1 MNVAVSMLYVI
12 LVANLQTSRC
22 ATIAVTPQG
31 QLIRSDAPLAE
42 LMDQDT
48 ASGVSTR
55 RSVLE
60 STEATARAHS
70 YESALQRESR
80 PKALAVATVVLL
92 IPITLAILQLLLAFR
107 VASKLVGMW
116 PVAPVKEESAPLPRV
131 TLGGTTLQLKE
142 SKQEP
147 VLEML
152 ALSVMLLALACG
164 IYFCIAWTALVPGP
178 FLQQLSCN
186 TTASADVS
194 PMVAET
200 LRSFCWAGARWEGVT
215 RREAELLLSGLERSL
230 AMDPGEGAV
239 LEFGV
244 GVGETTLWVSRFLDI
259 YSQVSG
265 EPRRAHHVYDPFKG
279 PGFPKRDRMR
289 DKLLNNVWRSWPGRV
304 AQGIVKTRR
313 WLFDFFLWSQGAK
326 MPEVHEGY
334 MVQVSERALPSK
346 VAFALIDAESY
357 PQTILPLKL
366 VYKRLQAHGEVYV
379 HGYRQQSCPGVH
391 DAVKHFFKGNRGVY
405 SWGHGS
411 QGVSWAVAGPRLA
424 YNISHVHMAKLG
436 WKWMA
441 RTVRA
446 PDLKAVLSVQF
457 QSKKRLEGRVRWF
470 DKDKGFGKILP
481 LDPRPG
487 EDAPEEIFVHKKQ
500 IEDGTEGDNYA
511 ALAPGA
517 LVSFEMTTQDD
528 GKPCAGNV
536 RVQGFAKIV
545 QNGLTIA
552 AGAALSAREAKLRQ
566 LLLQGLKA
574 GVFQEKGH
582 KKALMEDGFLEGT
595 SREVGMLGSTVKSAA
610 MAVYAVM
617 DGHAGISCSNFVALN
632 LERNILDSLRDQR
645 KRDANAEQVLK
656 SALLAGFKVTEH
668 TFHQYANKL
677 EGGAGRTWATSGST
691 CCAACLAGPDEE
703 GRLRLLIANVGDSRA
718 ILGKKDGFAVRLS
731 VDHRPD
737 NTAEKRR
744 VEQQGGTV
752 APFGGA
758 HRVILKSRGQVA
770 AGLSVTRSFGDVD
783 FKVPVEVI
791 TAVPELSAFAIDP
804 EEDVMLILVTD
815 GITGSVSD
823 VEAVRL
829 ASGPLR
835 EGGAD
840 APERAARALVE
851 AAHTRE
857 PSDDKTA
864 MVIWFGGSPDER
876 MGATSGSTDAVEDL
890 FGGREDATGKPETE
904 QATQA
909 VPQAAT
915 EDDMFADGADPVEMA
930 LLDDIFGAY
939 AKEMGVDMAS
949 ESGAKRKSVEEAKD
963 LKRKGLS
970 NKVAKKVVS
979 LHPGIGLE
987 CQWKMMGRFN
997 ENLFRV
1003 DVRSLTREELLELNK
1018 QPDQRPARPRLPT
1031 AFTQTGVAGVVETAP
1046 NPDSP
1051 RFQAMMSSMPDHM
1064 KEMVFSP
1071 RDELDLQKH
1080 MVTGATK
1087 DKELLE
1093 SILRKL
1099 LYFKDV
1105 DQETLQKLIAA
1116 MEVFRFPD
1124 GTQVSRQGSYRGS
1137 HFFIVSKGTLVVLR
1151 NGETKSEITKGAAF
1165 GENVILM
1172 SGAQD
1177 ATIQAKGEVEVYGMH
1192 GVRSRALL
1200 AEQYQRERGQAS
1212 SAVNEALSC
1221 DSCWLLRKL
1230 TPYQMQCLFDK
1241 VNVLGFENGATILEA
1256 GHKETPDL
1264 HIVLQGQVSLTAAGQ
1279 EVSLVERM
1287 GVVGDGG
1294 LLCKE
1299 EALKAVACG
1308 AVQTLVLDRT
1318 LLEQMFGTNL
1328 EETVIRSRILDT
1340 LRQQEDLI
1348 HLRVDQL
1355 DGLASLC
1362 EVIDL
1367 QPGSTIE
1374 RSSYRLGFSLVGQ
1387 AEAALV
1393 DRDGNVRPPVQL
1405 SARGK
1410 VLYPEDADLDGDR
1423 SPVLRL
1429 RLAPTATQPVKLALW
1444 SGRPVAGFLEVV
1456 RRKKRVSSSPDIS
1469 PMSTSSENRARSPS
1483 MRLAVLS
1490 DDKVGAL
1497 RKVVVFRTLAPDQ
1510 LHRLAE
1516 ALEVK
1521 KMKPGQIVFNQGE
1534 KGQEFYIIHT
1544 GLLEVSIDGR
1554 KVRTLG
1560 MGDYVGERALLF
1572 DGPRT
1577 ATVKVVEDCELWMM
1591 DLDDFN
1597 QAVQGPILEY
1607 MKARIGLQNT
1617 KIDLNSLTCLRVIGR
1632 GGFGVVKM
1640 VQSKTSD
1647 TRYALKC
1654 VSKKQAVEQKQ
1665 QKALAHERNILAEL
1679 DHPFIIKFVR
1689 SFNSPRHVY
1698 FLTELV
1704 TGGELLDALDALGL
1718 LQAPQAQFYSASIIL
1733 ALEFLHERRIAY
1745 LDLKGEN
1752 CLIDQHGYLKIIDFG
1767 VAERI
1772 TDGRIYAVKGTPLFM
1787 APEVI
1792 LGKGYTTSADLWSL
1806 GVCLFDF
1813 MVGSFP
1819 FGDDQAGNAEIFKA
1833 VLKAPLKFP
1842 KWLGVHEKDAKELM
1856 KALLC
1861 RDPAKRLGAGQ
1872 RGYEEL
1878 K

>member
-1 MNVAVSMLYVI
+1 MAEVWIVMLR
-12 LVANLQTSRC
+12 Q
-22 ATIAVTPQG
+22 
-31 QLIRSDAPLAE
+31 
-42 LMDQDT
+42 
-48 ASGVSTR
+48 
-55 RSVLE
+55 
-60 STEATARAHS
+60 
-70 YESALQRESR
+70 
-80 PKALAVATVVLL
+80 AVAT
-92 IPITLAILQLLLAFR
+92 
-107 VASKLVGMW
+107 
-116 PVAPVKEESAPLPRV
+116 
-131 TLGGTTLQLKE
+131 
-142 SKQEP
+142 
-147 VLEML
+147 
-152 ALSVMLLALACG
+152 
-164 IYFCIAWTALVPGP
+164 
-178 FLQQLSCN
+178 
-186 TTASADVS
+186 
-194 PMVAET
+194 
-200 LRSFCWAGARWEGVT
+200 
-215 RREAELLLSGLERSL
+215 
-230 AMDPGEGAV
+230 
-239 LEFGV
+239 
-244 GVGETTLWVSRFLDI
+244 
-259 YSQVSG
+259 
-265 EPRRAHHVYDPFKG
+265 
-279 PGFPKRDRMR
+279 
-289 DKLLNNVWRSWPGRV
+289 
-304 AQGIVKTRR
+304 
-313 WLFDFFLWSQGAK
+313 
-326 MPEVHEGY
+326 
-334 MVQVSERALPSK
+334 
-346 VAFALIDAESY
+346 
-357 PQTILPLKL
+357 
-366 VYKRLQAHGEVYV
+366 
-379 HGYRQQSCPGVH
+379 
-391 DAVKHFFKGNRGVY
+391 
-405 SWGHGS
+405 
-411 QGVSWAVAGPRLA
+411 
-424 YNISHVHMAKLG
+424 
-436 WKWMA
+436 
-441 RTVRA
+441 
-446 PDLKAVLSVQF
+446 
-457 QSKKRLEGRVRWF
+457 
-470 DKDKGFGKILP
+470 
-481 LDPRPG
+481 
-487 EDAPEEIFVHKKQ
+487 
-500 IEDGTEGDNYA
+500 
-511 ALAPGA
+511 
-517 LVSFEMTTQDD
+517 
-528 GKPCAGNV
+528 
-536 RVQGFAKIV
+536 
-545 QNGLTIA
+545 
-552 AGAALSAREAKLRQ
+552 
-566 LLLQGLKA
+566 
-574 GVFQEKGH
+574 
-582 KKALMEDGFLEGT
+582 
-595 SREVGMLGSTVKSAA
+595 
-610 MAVYAVM
+610 
-617 DGHAGISCSNFVALN
+617 
-632 LERNILDSLRDQR
+632 
-645 KRDANAEQVLK
+645 
-656 SALLAGFKVTEH
+656 
-668 TFHQYANKL
+668 
-677 EGGAGRTWATSGST
+677 
-691 CCAACLAGPDEE
+691 
-703 GRLRLLIANVGDSRA
+703 
-718 ILGKKDGFAVRLS
+718 
-731 VDHRPD
+731 
-737 NTAEKRR
+737 
-744 VEQQGGTV
+744 
-752 APFGGA
+752 
-758 HRVILKSRGQVA
+758 
-770 AGLSVTRSFGDVD
+770 
-783 FKVPVEVI
+783 
-791 TAVPELSAFAIDP
+791 
-804 EEDVMLILVTD
+804 
-815 GITGSVSD
+815 
-823 VEAVRL
+823 
-829 ASGPLR
+829 
-835 EGGAD
+835 
-840 APERAARALVE
+840 
-851 AAHTRE
+851 
-857 PSDDKTA
+857 
-864 MVIWFGGSPDER
+864 
-876 MGATSGSTDAVEDL
+876 
-890 FGGREDATGKPETE
+890 
-904 QATQA
+904 
-909 VPQAAT
+909 
-915 EDDMFADGADPVEMA
+915 
-930 LLDDIFGAY
+930 
-939 AKEMGVDMAS
+939 
-949 ESGAKRKSVEEAKD
+949 
-963 LKRKGLS
+963 
-970 NKVAKKVVS
+970 
-979 LHPGIGLE
+979 
-987 CQWKMMGRFN
+987 
-997 ENLFRV
+997 
-1003 DVRSLTREELLELNK
+1003 
-1018 QPDQRPARPRLPT
+1018 
-1031 AFTQTGVAGVVETAP
+1031 
-1046 NPDSP
+1046 
-1051 RFQAMMSSMPDHM
+1051 
-1064 KEMVFSP
+1064 
-1071 RDELDLQKH
+1071 
-1080 MVTGATK
+1080 
-1087 DKELLE
+1087 
-1093 SILRKL
+1093 RKL

-1192 GVRSRALL
+1192 GARSRALL

-1241 VNVLGFENGATILEA
+1241 VNVLSFENGATIMEA

-1264 HIVLQGQVSLTAAGQ
+1264 HIVLQGQVSLTAGGQ
-1279 EVSLVERM
+1279 EVSVVERM

-1374 RSSYRLGFSLVGQ
+1374 RSSYRLGFSLAGQ

-1405 SARGK
+1405 SARGE

-1429 RLAPTATQPVKLALW
+1429 RLATTARQPVKLALW

-1878 K
+1878 KEPLPPVTVHW